1 MCQLDPHMRIG
12 AWMTSDHRPGKAT
25 VSRRVLLAAG
35 GLVLLG
41 ELAAG
46 EGRGVSPRDRAA
58 SPKPS
63 GPAAP
68 SRPDRAASADARAV
82 AARSQKE
89 RAARASA
96 DSPAPHAAH
105 GSGPGYTPT
114 ASGQPIYYL
123 DDGPMV
129 IALTIDDG
137 PSPIYTPQILSLLRR
152 YGVVATFSMIGEN
165 VAAYPA
171 IAREVAAAGHLII
184 NHTWTHANLTEL
196 APAAMADQ
204 ISRASDAIEEATRAT
219 PVMFRAPYGAWSPAV
234 LAQCRQMRLAPLDWS
249 VDPRDWARPGV
260 SAITTNI
267 MRNTRSG
274 SIILEHDGGGNRAQ
288 TVAALSYVLP
298 RLLDKGFHFRTA

>member
-1 MCQLDPHMRIG
+1 
-12 AWMTSDHRPGKAT
+12 MTSDHRPGKAT
-25 VSRRVLLAAG
+25 VTRRVLLAAG
-35 GLVLLG
+35 GLALLG
-41 ELAAG
+41 EFAAG
-46 EGRGVSPRDRAA
+46 KGRGGPAGDRAA
-58 SPKPS
+58 SAKPS
-63 GPAAP
+63 GPAAS
-68 SRPDRAASADARAV
+68 SRPDRAARADAR
-82 AARSQKE
+82 SQNE
-89 RAARASA
+89 RAAARVSA
-96 DSPAPHAAH
+96 ASPAPDAAH

-114 ASGQPIYYL
+114 ASGQPMYYL
-123 DDGPMV
+123 DGGPMV

-137 PSPIYTPQILSLLRR
+137 PSPIYTPQILSLLGR

-165 VAAYPA
+165 VAAHPA

-196 APAAMADQ
+196 APAVMADQ
-204 ISRASDAIEEATRAT
+204 ISRASGAIEKATRTT
-219 PVMFRAPYGAWSPAV
+219 PVMFRAPFGAWSPAV

-298 RLLDKGFHFRTA
+298 RLLDAGYHFSTA

>member
-1 MCQLDPHMRIG
+1 
-12 AWMTSDHRPGKAT
+12 MTSDHRPGKAT
-25 VSRRVLLAAG
+25 VTRRVLLAAG
-35 GLVLLG
+35 GLALLG
-41 ELAAG
+41 EFAAG
-46 EGRGVSPRDRAA
+46 KGRGVPVGDRAA
-58 SPKPS
+58 SAKPS
-63 GPAAP
+63 GPAAS
-68 SRPDRAASADARAV
+68 SRPDRAARAA
-82 AARSQKE
+82 AARSQNE
-89 RAARASA
+89 RAAARVSA
-96 DSPAPHAAH
+96 ASPAPDAAH

-114 ASGQPIYYL
+114 ASGQPMYYL

-137 PSPIYTPQILSLLRR
+137 PSPIYTPQILTLLGR
-152 YGVVATFSMIGEN
+152 YGVVATFSMIGES
-165 VAAYPA
+165 VAAHPA

-204 ISRASDAIEEATRAT
+204 ISRASGAIEKATRTT
-219 PVMFRAPYGAWSPAV
+219 PVMFRAPFGAWSPAV

-298 RLLDKGFHFRTA
+298 RLLDAGYHFGTA

>member
-1 MCQLDPHMRIG
+1 
-12 AWMTSDHRPGKAT
+12 MTSDHRPGKAT
-25 VSRRVLLAAG
+25 VTRRVLLAAG
-35 GLVLLG
+35 GLALLG
-41 ELAAG
+41 EFAAG
-46 EGRGVSPRDRAA
+46 KGRGVPVGDRAA
-58 SPKPS
+58 SAKPS
-63 GPAAP
+63 GPAAS
-68 SRPDRAASADARAV
+68 SRP
-82 AARSQKE
+82 E
-89 RAARASA
+89 RAARAAPPRRRRPVAERAWGGPRISRR
-96 DSPAPHAAH
+96 PAPDAAH

-114 ASGQPIYYL
+114 ASGQPMYYL

-137 PSPIYTPQILSLLRR
+137 PSPIYTPQILSLLGR
-152 YGVVATFSMIGEN
+152 YGVVATFSMIGES

-184 NHTWTHANLTEL
+184 NHTWTHANLTGL

-204 ISRASDAIEEATRAT
+204 ISRASGAIEKATRTT
-219 PVMFRAPYGAWSPAV
+219 PVMFRAPFGAWSPAV

-298 RLLDKGFHFRTA
+298 RLLDAGYHFRTA

>member
-1 MCQLDPHMRIG
+1 
-12 AWMTSDHRPGKAT
+12 MTSDHRPGKAT
-25 VSRRVLLAAG
+25 VTRRVLLAAG
-35 GLVLLG
+35 GLALLG
-41 ELAAG
+41 EFAAG
-46 EGRGVSPRDRAA
+46 KGRGVPVGDRAA
-58 SPKPS
+58 SAKPS
-63 GPAAP
+63 GPAAS
-68 SRPDRAASADARAV
+68 SRPDRAARVA
-82 AARSQKE
+82 AARSQNE
-89 RAARASA
+89 RAAARVSA
-96 DSPAPHAAH
+96 ASPAPDAAH

-114 ASGQPIYYL
+114 ASGQPMYHL

-137 PSPIYTPQILSLLRR
+137 PSPIYTPQILSLLGR

-204 ISRASDAIEEATRAT
+204 ISRASGAIEKATRTT
-219 PVMFRAPYGAWSPAV
+219 PAMFRAPFGAWSPAV

-298 RLLDKGFHFRTA
+298 RLLDAGYHFRTA

>member
-1 MCQLDPHMRIG
+1 
-12 AWMTSDHRPGKAT
+12 MTSDDRPGKAT

-41 ELAAG
+41 EFAAG
-46 EGRGVSPRDRAA
+46 DGRGAPLKDPAA
-58 SPKPS
+58 SSKPS
-63 GPAAP
+63 GPAAR
-68 SRPDRAASADARAV
+68 SRPDRAASADAR
-82 AARSQKE
+82 SQNE
-89 RAARASA
+89 GAAARASA
-96 DSPAPHAAH
+96 ASPAPDAAH

-114 ASGQPIYYL
+114 VSGQPMYYL

-152 YGVVATFSMIGEN
+152 YGVVATFSMVGEN

-184 NHTWTHANLTEL
+184 NHTWTHANLTGL

-204 ISRASDAIEEATRAT
+204 ISRASGAIEKATRTT
-219 PVMFRAPYGAWSPAV
+219 PVMFRAPFGAWSPAV

-267 MRNTRSG
+267 IRNTRSG

-288 TVAALSYVLP
+288 TVAALGYVLP
-298 RLLDKGFHFRTA
+298 RLLDEGYHFGTA

>member
-1 MCQLDPHMRIG
+1 
-12 AWMTSDHRPGKAT
+12 MTSDHRPGKAT
-25 VSRRVLLAAG
+25 VTRRVLLAAG
-35 GLVLLG
+35 GLALLG
-41 ELAAG
+41 EFAAG
-46 EGRGVSPRDRAA
+46 KGRGVPVGDRAA
-58 SPKPS
+58 SAKPS
-63 GPAAP
+63 GPAASP
-68 SRPDRAASADARAV
+68 RPDRAASADARAA
-82 AARSQKE
+82 AARSQNE
-89 RAARASA
+89 RAAARVSA
-96 DSPAPHAAH
+96 ASPAPDAAH
-105 GSGPGYTPT
+105 GSGPGHTPT
-114 ASGQPIYYL
+114 ASGQPMYYL

-137 PSPIYTPQILSLLRR
+137 PSPIYTPQILSLLGR

-196 APAAMADQ
+196 APTAMADQ
-204 ISRASDAIEEATRAT
+204 ISRASGAIEKATRAT
-219 PVMFRAPYGAWSPAV
+219 PAMFRAPFGAWSPAV

-298 RLLDKGFHFRTA
+298 RLLDAGYHFRTA

>member
-1 MCQLDPHMRIG
+1 M
-12 AWMTSDHRPGKAT
+12 
-25 VSRRVLLAAG
+25 
-35 GLVLLG
+35 
-41 ELAAG
+41 
-46 EGRGVSPRDRAA
+46 
-58 SPKPS
+58 
-63 GPAAP
+63 
-68 SRPDRAASADARAV
+68 
-82 AARSQKE
+82 
-89 RAARASA
+89 
-96 DSPAPHAAH
+96 
-105 GSGPGYTPT
+105 
-114 ASGQPIYYL
+114 YYL
-123 DDGPMV
+123 DDGPMA

-137 PSPIYTPQILSLLRR
+137 PSPIYTPQILSLLGR

-204 ISRASDAIEEATRAT
+204 ISRASGAIEKATRAT
-219 PVMFRAPYGAWSPAV
+219 PAMFRAPFGAWSPAV

-298 RLLDKGFHFRTA
+298 RLLDAGYHFRTA

>member
-1 MCQLDPHMRIG
+1 
-12 AWMTSDHRPGKAT
+12 MTSDHRPGKAT

-35 GLVLLG
+35 GLALLG
-41 ELAAG
+41 EFAASAGRDAPPGERAAASARRPSPAALSRPARAAG
-46 EGRGVSPRDRAA
+46 
-58 SPKPS
+58 
-63 GPAAP
+63 
-68 SRPDRAASADARAV
+68 ADARAA
-82 AARSQKE
+82 AARPQSE
-89 RAARASA
+89 RSAVGASA
-96 DSPAPHAAH
+96 ASPAPDAAH

-114 ASGQPIYYL
+114 ASGQPMYYL
-123 DDGPMV
+123 DDGPMA
-129 IALTIDDG
+129 IALTVDDG
-137 PSPIYTPQILSLLRR
+137 PSPTYTPQILSLLGR
-152 YGVVATFSMIGEN
+152 YGVVATFSMVGEH

-171 IAREVAAAGHLII
+171 IAREVAAAGHQII

-196 APAAMADQ
+196 APVAVTDQ
-204 ISRASDAIEEATRAT
+204 ISRASDTIEEATRIT

-298 RLLDKGFHFRTA
+298 RLLDKGYYFRTP

>member
-1 MCQLDPHMRIG
+1 
-12 AWMTSDHRPGKAT
+12 MTSDHRPGKAT

-35 GLVLLG
+35 GLALLG
-41 ELAAG
+41 EFAAG
-46 EGRGVSPRDRAA
+46 AGRGAPPGDRAAA
-58 SPKPS
+58 SPKRA
-63 GPAAP
+63 GPGAP
-68 SRPDRAASADARAV
+68 SRPDRAVGADPRAM
-82 AARSQKE
+82 AGQAQSE
-89 RAARASA
+89 RAAARASA
-96 DSPAPHAAH
+96 ASPAPDAAH

-114 ASGQPIYYL
+114 ASGQPMYYL

-152 YGVVATFSMIGEN
+152 YGVVATFSMVGEN

-196 APAAMADQ
+196 APAAVADQ
-204 ISRASDAIEEATRAT
+204 ISRASDAIEEATRST

-234 LAQCRQMRLAPLDWS
+234 LAQCRQLSLAPLDWS

-260 SAITTNI
+260 SAITSDI

-298 RLLDKGFHFRTA
+298 RLLDEGYYFRTP

>member
-1 MCQLDPHMRIG
+1 
-12 AWMTSDHRPGKAT
+12 MTSDHRPGKAT

-41 ELAAG
+41 GFAAG
-46 EGRGVSPRDRAA
+46 EGRGAPPRDRAA

-68 SRPDRAASADARAV
+68 SRPDRAASADAHAV
-82 AARSQKE
+82 TARSQNE
-89 RAARASA
+89 RAAARASA
-96 DSPAPHAAH
+96 ASRAPDAAH
-105 GSGPGYTPT
+105 GSGPGYTPA
-114 ASGQPIYYL
+114 ASGQPMYDL

-184 NHTWTHANLTEL
+184 NHTWTHANLTDL

-204 ISRASDAIEEATRAT
+204 ISRANGAIEKATRAT

-234 LAQCRQMRLAPLDWS
+234 LAQCRQMRLTPLDWS

-298 RLLDKGFHFRTA
+298 RLLDEGYHFRTA

>member
-1 MCQLDPHMRIG
+1 
-12 AWMTSDHRPGKAT
+12 
-25 VSRRVLLAAG
+25 
-35 GLVLLG
+35 
-41 ELAAG
+41 
-46 EGRGVSPRDRAA
+46 
-58 SPKPS
+58 
-63 GPAAP
+63 
-68 SRPDRAASADARAV
+68 V
-82 AARSQKE
+82 AARPQNE
-89 RAARASA
+89 RAAARASA
-96 DSPAPHAAH
+96 ASPAPHAAH

-114 ASGQPIYYL
+114 ASGQPMYYL

-152 YGVVATFSMIGEN
+152 YEVVATFSMIGEN

-204 ISRASDAIEEATRAT
+204 ISRASDAIEEATRTT
-219 PVMFRAPYGAWSPAV
+219 PVMFRAPFGAWSPAV

-260 SAITTNI
+260 SAITTSI

-298 RLLDKGFHFRTA
+298 RLLDEGYSFRTP